1 MAAGSA
7 CCRLIIVGGDVVGSF
22 TPKGSAFL
30 WVSKAQQPR
39 AQGVVISHE
48 YKAEDFQ
55 QRFAMQGTLDDTAF
69 ITVPT
74 ALQVRPVHHI
84 RFAALITTT
93 HSRRTSFPPTHN
105 TRTNHTPQ

>member
-74 ALQVRPVHHI
+74 ALQVPLPKPPTAPPPACI
-84 RFAALITTT
+84 RAALTVGGV
-93 HSRRTSFPPTHN
+93 HSSWR
-105 TRTNHTPQ
+105 